1 MTEPQKPLKP
11 LPGLVAK
18 VRGAFAKP
26 DKQAAQSQE
35 PPSNDDIVRRHW
47 RSILARYMA
56 GQAME
61 DIGKTLDPI
70 PVTGAEIRRV
80 FREDPELRQR
90 LAAARH
96 ELSHHLFDAAV
107 RSADKAERSGE
118 YGVALKGYL
127 TLAGVLNKAD
137 YGQRVSVEG
146 NAEAPVVIQH
156 QGEVKHTVSPD
167 EAYLQLLGGGR

>member
-1 MTEPQKPLKP
+1 MSDTQKPLKP
-11 LPGLVAK
+11 LPGLVAR

-26 DKQAAQSQE
+26 DHSSAQSQE

-47 RSILARYMA
+47 RSILAKYMT

-61 DIGKTLDPI
+61 DIGKALEPI
-70 PVTGAEIRRV
+70 PVSGAEIRRV

-96 ELSHHLFDAAV
+96 ELSHHLFEAAV

-118 YGVALKGYL
+118 YGTALKGYL
-127 TLAGVLNKAD
+127 RLAGTLNKAD

-146 NAEAPVVIQH
+146 NPEAPVVVQH

-167 EAYLQLLGGGR
+167 EAYRQLLEGGR